1 MVVNTDKTL
10 NGKVLGYEVISNGY
24 KLFQDGIVF
33 ISQPEPFANL
43 FVANGSYEEN
53 ALAHIENMINSSEQ
67 EETLQEKVTRLEE
80 ENTELNNTISLLI
93 DDIIPTLFTLNGVE

>member
-10 NGKVLGYEVISNGY
+10 NGKILGYEIISNGY
-24 KLFQDGIVF
+24 KLFLDGIVF

-53 ALAHIENMINSSEQ
+53 ALAQIDSIASGEKNQ
-67 EETLQEKVTRLEE
+67 ATLQEQIDELYSFSADLLEQICL
-80 ENTELNNTISLLI
+80 NELGI
-93 DDIIPTLFTLNGVE
+93 DESEVI

>member
-24 KLFQDGIVF
+24 KLFLDGVAF

-43 FVANGSYEEN
+43 FVANGTYEEN
-53 ALAHIENMINSSEQ
+53 ALAHIDSIVEGEKNQ
-67 EETLQEKVTRLEE
+67 ATLQEQIDELYSFSADLLEQICL
-80 ENTELNNTISLLI
+80 NELGMQS
-93 DDIIPTLFTLNGVE
+93 E

>member
-24 KLFQDGIVF
+24 KLFQNGIVF
-33 ISQPEPFANL
+33 ISQPEPFSNL

-53 ALAHIENMINSSEQ
+53 ALAQIDSIAEGEKNQ
-67 EETLQEKVTRLEE
+67 ATLQERIDELYSFSADLLEQICL
-80 ENTELNNTISLLI
+80 NELGI
-93 DDIIPTLFTLNGVE
+93 DKSEVI